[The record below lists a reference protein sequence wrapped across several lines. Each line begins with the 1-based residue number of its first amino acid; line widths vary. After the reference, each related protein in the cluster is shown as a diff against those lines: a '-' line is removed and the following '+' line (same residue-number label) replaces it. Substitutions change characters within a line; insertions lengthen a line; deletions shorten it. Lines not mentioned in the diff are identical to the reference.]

1 MKREYI
7 GVFDSGIGG
16 LTAVKH
22 LIEELPNENVVFLAD
37 TLNMPYGSKSKEQII
52 ECSLNDFDILNRYDL
67 KALLIACN
75 TADSAA
81 RKTLQKQTSVP
92 VLGVIKAAA
101 REACRETK
109 NRKIGVLATPATV
122 RSGKYEK
129 AVHAIDTDIEVYSI
143 ACPELAPMIESGRT
157 ADDPEMAEI
166 LKAYLKQLKDRQID
180 TVILGCTH
188 YDVLQKKVKDL
199 LPDIHV
205 ISSSA
210 CAIGDLKELLMKRDL
225 LNKDC
230 EPERI
235 YLVTADP
242 ERFKKTA
249 SAILKNIEIDK
260 A

>member
-1 MKREYI
+1 MNRKYI

-52 ECSLNDFDILNRYDL
+52 AYSLNDFDILNRYDL

-81 RKTLQKQTSVP
+81 RKTLQKQTSIP
-92 VLGVIKAAA
+92 VLGVIEAAA
-101 REACRETK
+101 RKACTVTE

-143 ACPELAPMIESGRT
+143 ACPELAPMIESGRN
-157 ADDPEMAEI
+157 AEDPEVTEI
-166 LKAYLKQLKDRQID
+166 LMGYLKQLKDRQID
-180 TVILGCTH
+180 TLVLGCTH
-188 YDVLQKKVKDL
+188 YDVLEKKAKEL
-199 LPDIHV
+199 LPNIHV

-210 CAIGDLKELLMKRDL
+210 CAIDDLKELLIRQDL
-225 LNKDC
+225 LNADP

-242 ERFKKTA
+242 EKFKKTA
-249 SAILKNIEIDK
+249 SAILKNIEIDE